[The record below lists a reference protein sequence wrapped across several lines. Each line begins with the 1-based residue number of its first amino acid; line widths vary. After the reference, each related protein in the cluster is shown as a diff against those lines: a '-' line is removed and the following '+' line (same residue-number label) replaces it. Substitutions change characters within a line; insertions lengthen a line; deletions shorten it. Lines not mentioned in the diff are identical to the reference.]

1 MVHVGAFAGSSM
13 VKTASNA
20 GGVSLIPCE
29 GTKDPTC
36 CVVWQKKFFL
46 INERLHVELHG
57 K

>member
-36 CVVWQKKFFL
+36 CVVWQKKFF
-46 INERLHVELHG
+46 
-57 K
+57 